1 MAKIIIAV
9 LLVCGL
15 AAGGYWFWTTT
26 PQYSLKQLTD
36 AVHQH
41 NLSTFQTY
49 CDVDSVSS
57 NAVDD
62 LSSDTLRQ
70 LGGRTTLH
78 RFIGLTIIGFLKP
91 EAKNAIANSICDYIG
106 KKPAD
111 PNAPA
116 SSENQ
121 VEEEEPVMQSTA
133 PRREGFFAR
142 AVEGIVN
149 KVVEAIKPPTLREV
163 LHDMGISKQ
172 NFRGLTNFEVKDSIC
187 HVGLKFQPPDKPE
200 LMVELELEKTGDH
213 WRVVRLSN
221 LGTLAMSNS

>member
-15 AAGGYWFWTTT
+15 AAGGYWYWTTT

-41 NLSTFQTY
+41 NLSSFQTY
-49 CDVDSVSS
+49 CDIDSVSA

-62 LSSDTLRQ
+62 LSSEAVSQAGGTTTLR
-70 LGGRTTLH
+70 

-91 EAKNAIANSICDYIG
+91 EAKTAIANSICNYVS
-106 KKPAD
+106 KPAAD
-111 PNAPA
+111 PNASAA
-116 SSENQ
+116 SQAQ
-121 VEEEEPVMQSTA
+121 VEEDQAVQQTTP

-149 KVVEAIKPPTLREV
+149 KVVEAIKPPSLREV
-163 LHDMGISKQ
+163 LHDMGVTKE

-187 HVGLKFQPPDKPE
+187 HVGLKFQPPDKAE
-200 LMVELELEKTGDH
+200 MIIELELEKTGDH
-213 WRVVRLSN
+213 WHVIRLSN
-221 LGTLAMSNS
+221 LANLAGSNS